1 MSENDWRKYA
11 AGTYPDQDVEKAF
24 LDQAYVFIQNKA
36 TPLMRDPY
44 RLGFEIVFKNDDNS
58 RMVGIFVFRVDS
70 DLLYAPVFF
79 LNGQINGT
87 DLLYRHNTKKFV
99 PLNNDWCQY
108 LISLSNY
115 SEGTKS
121 PKDVR
126 SNNKG
131 MNVQELVTPP
141 AYKSASVKEIW
152 EDMQKVAAEDGEK
165 GSIVKNFIME
175 DGGYSAVDLLT
186 KKAGSDPKYA
196 THLAR
201 HVGIENVMPAEL
213 NEETKNKPGVV
224 KQELTY
230 QHGFFGEKYASQ
242 GGMLT
247 DTRKNLVTKIVTNEG
262 GEEEGKCYGGVRPRW
277 EHGCYELLH
286 KDGTSGS
293 YKIATIEDSD
303 DVIVL
308 SDDGW
313 QQVPATSISVVG
325 HEKEAGLLRAL
336 GFGGGDPESNARDF
350 LDADIMDHV
359 KYGPERIKEFGWD
372 TREGIA
378 DSFQKDWLDSDNT
391 TAEFMEENGLSKDQ
405 MVEIIEN
412 MIAEGLA
419 KQEEKSAGSSEEEEP
434 HMKEGSWY
442 TQVLSTDEN
451 LKVTEPFQVVEAM
464 DTLSDGV
471 ERYKVKGASGKAD
484 WLTFRDDE
492 EKYFLQLPQGN
503 DEFKLLDNS
512 NFDQLAKGANLAKV
526 TVAPRGLYYI
536 VQSQEGVSGEMSKL
550 ASQLYVMAKF
560 RMDETTAG
568 NIMEKAAS
576 GRFTFYYEPIE
587 KKATNLSF
595 EQPPEFYTG
604 FDPDFNMPM
613 EEPQKVTVISDSDE
627 PQDPAQRIG
636 DGMKFDDGAQVG
648 NMNADSLA
656 QLSMDTGKSS
666 LFEHGVVGNLV
677 DTYDSTMLIDKYI
690 PVMEEGLDKIGRI
703 LFLFY
708 WKPNDFSRLY
718 GSDDQSG
725 IENKLIS
732 NFKSFG
738 DLVLELLKK
747 TKFNSA
753 GIALSANN

>member
-1 MSENDWRKYA
+1 MSDNDWRKYA
-11 AGTYPDQDVEKAF
+11 ASTYPDQDVEKAF

-79 LNGQINGT
+79 SNGQINGT
-87 DLLYRHNTKKFV
+87 DLLYRHNNKKFV

-115 SEGTKS
+115 SEGTRS

-126 SNNKG
+126 ANNKG

-141 AYKSASVKEIW
+141 AYKSASVKEAW

-165 GSIVKNFIME
+165 GSIVKNFIIE
-175 DGGYSAVDLLT
+175 DGGYSSVDMLT
-186 KKAGSDPKYA
+186 KKASSDPKYA

-201 HVGIENVMPAEL
+201 HVGIENVMPVEL
-213 NEETKNKPGVV
+213 NEATKNKPGLV

-262 GEEEGKCYGGVRPRW
+262 GEEEGKCYGGERPRW
-277 EHGCYELLH
+277 EHGCYDLLH

-313 QQVPATSISVVG
+313 HQVPASSISVVG
-325 HEKEAGLLRAL
+325 H
-336 GFGGGDPESNARDF
+336 N
-350 LDADIMDHV
+350 I
-359 KYGPERIKEFGWD
+359 
-372 TREGIA
+372 
-378 DSFQKDWLDSDNT
+378 
-391 TAEFMEENGLSKDQ
+391 
-405 MVEIIEN
+405 
-412 MIAEGLA
+412 
-419 KQEEKSAGSSEEEEP
+419 EEKSAGKKEEDSSI
-434 HMKEGSWY
+434 KEGSWY

-451 LKVTEPFQVVEAM
+451 LKVTEPFQVVKEM

-471 ERYKVKGASGKAD
+471 ERYKIKGASGKAD
-484 WLTFRDDE
+484 WLTFRADE
-492 EKYFLQLPQGN
+492 EKYFLQLPQG
-503 DEFKLLDNS
+503 DAEFKLMDNS
-512 NFDQLAKGANLAKV
+512 NFDQLAKGANLSKV
-526 TVAPRGLYYI
+526 TVAPRGLYYV
-536 VQSQEGVSGEMSKL
+536 VQSEEGTTGEMSKL
-550 ASQLYVMAKF
+550 ASQMYVMAKF
-560 RMDETTAG
+560 RMDEDTAS
-568 NIMEKAAS
+568 NIMEKSAS

-587 KKATNLSF
+587 KTATNLSF
-595 EQPPEFYTG
+595 DQPPEFYTG

-613 EEPQKVTVISDSDE
+613 EENQKVTVVSDSDE

-636 DGMKFDDGAQVG
+636 DGMKFDDGDQVG
-648 NMNADSLA
+648 DMNADSLA
-656 QLSMDTGKSS
+656 QLSMDTGQSS

-690 PVMEEGLDKIGRI
+690 PVMEDGLDKIGRI

-738 DLVLELLKK
+738 DLVLELTKK
-747 TKFNSA
+747 TKFNAA
-753 GIALSANN
+753 GVALSANN

>member
-1 MSENDWRKYA
+1 MSDNDWRKYA
-11 AGTYPDQDVEKAF
+11 ASTYPDQDVEKAF

-58 RMVGIFVFRVDS
+58 RMVGIFVFRIES

-79 LNGQINGT
+79 SNGQINGT
-87 DLLYRHNTKKFV
+87 DLLYRHNNKKFV

-121 PKDVR
+121 PKDLR
-126 SNNKG
+126 ANNKG

-141 AYKSASVKEIW
+141 AYKSASEMTVSEACETADAAW
-152 EDMQKVAAEDGEK
+152 EDMQKTAAEEGEK
-165 GSIVKNFIME
+165 GSILKNFIME

-213 NEETKNKPGVV
+213 NEATKNKPGLV

-262 GEEEGKCYGGVRPRW
+262 GEEEGKCYGGERPRW
-277 EHGCYELLH
+277 EHGCYDLLH

-308 SDDGW
+308 SDNGW
-313 QQVPATSISVVG
+313 QQVPASSISVIG
-325 HEKEAGLLRAL
+325 H
-336 GFGGGDPESNARDF
+336 N
-350 LDADIMDHV
+350 I
-359 KYGPERIKEFGWD
+359 
-372 TREGIA
+372 
-378 DSFQKDWLDSDNT
+378 
-391 TAEFMEENGLSKDQ
+391 
-405 MVEIIEN
+405 
-412 MIAEGLA
+412 
-419 KQEEKSAGSSEEEEP
+419 EEKSAGKKEEDSSI
-434 HMKEGSWY
+434 KEGSWY
-442 TQVLSTDEN
+442 TQVLATDDN
-451 LKVTEPFQVVEAM
+451 LKVTEPFQVVKEM

-471 ERYKVKGASGKAD
+471 ERYKIKGASGKAD

-492 EKYFLQLPQGN
+492 EKYFLQLPQGD
-503 DEFKLLDNS
+503 DEFKLMDNS

-526 TVAPRGLYYI
+526 TVAPRGLYYV
-536 VQSQEGVSGEMSKL
+536 VQSEEGTTGEMSKL
-550 ASQLYVMAKF
+550 ASQMYVMAKF
-560 RMDETTAG
+560 RMNEDTAS
-568 NIMEKAAS
+568 NIMEKSAS

-587 KKATNLSF
+587 KTATNLSF
-595 EQPPEFYTG
+595 DQPPEFYTG

-613 EEPQKVTVISDSDE
+613 EENQKVTVVSDSDE

-636 DGMKFDDGAQVG
+636 DGMKFDDGDQVG
-648 NMNADSLA
+648 DMNADSLA
-656 QLSMDTGKSS
+656 QLSMDTGQSS

-690 PVMEEGLDKIGRI
+690 PVMEDGLDKIGRI

-738 DLVLELLKK
+738 DLVLELTKK
-747 TKFNSA
+747 TKFNAA
-753 GIALSANN
+753 GVALSANN

>member
-1 MSENDWRKYA
+1 MSNNDWRKYA

-79 LNGQINGT
+79 SNGQINGT

-115 SEGTKS
+115 SEGVKS

-126 SNNKG
+126 TSNKG

-141 AYKSASVKEIW
+141 AYKSASEMTVSEACETADAAW
-152 EDMQKVAAEDGEK
+152 EDMQKVAAEDREK
-165 GSIVKNFIME
+165 GSIVKKFIME

-196 THLAR
+196 TYLAR

-262 GEEEGKCYGGVRPRW
+262 GEEEGKCYGDIRPRW

-308 SDDGW
+308 SDAGW
-313 QQVPATSISVVG
+313 QQAPASSLSIVG
-325 HEKEAGLLRAL
+325 H
-336 GFGGGDPESNARDF
+336 
-350 LDADIMDHV
+350 DI
-359 KYGPERIKEFGWD
+359 
-372 TREGIA
+372 
-378 DSFQKDWLDSDNT
+378 
-391 TAEFMEENGLSKDQ
+391 
-405 MVEIIEN
+405 
-412 MIAEGLA
+412 
-419 KQEEKSAGSSEEEEP
+419 EEKSAGKKEEEEP
-434 HMKEGSWY
+434 NIKEGSWY
-442 TQVLSTDEN
+442 TQVVSTDEN

-512 NFDQLAKGANLAKV
+512 NFDQLAKGANLSKV

-536 VQSQEGVSGEMSKL
+536 VQSQEGISGEMSKL

-560 RMDETTAG
+560 RMDETTAS

-595 EQPPEFYTG
+595 EQPPDFYTG
-604 FDPDFNMPM
+604 FDPDFNMPT
-613 EEPQKVTVISDSDE
+613 ESPQKFTVISDSDE
-627 PQDPAQRIG
+627 HPEPEKRIG
-636 DGMKFDDGAQVG
+636 DGMKFDSGDQVG
-648 NMNADSLA
+648 DLNAESLA

-677 DTYDSTMLIDKYI
+677 DTYDSTILIDKYI

-753 GIALSANN
+753 GVALSANN